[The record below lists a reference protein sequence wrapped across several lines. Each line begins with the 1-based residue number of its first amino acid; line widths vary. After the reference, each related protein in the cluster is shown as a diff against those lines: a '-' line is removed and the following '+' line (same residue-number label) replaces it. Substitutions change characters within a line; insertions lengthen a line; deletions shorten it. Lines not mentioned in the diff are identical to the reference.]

1 MLYQNVNKFTNRKF
15 YKELIENKIYE
26 PWLNEDLFKEYKI
39 NGKIIRHTMVQFL
52 EHSIIYDGDC
62 VEFGVYRGGSAK
74 IIAEKIKNTTK
85 NLYLLDSFCGIP
97 KINQYDNFW
106 KVGDFADCDLVKV
119 KNFLSNYQ
127 NVFFID
133 GVFANTIQKIKDKK
147 FCFCHID
154 VDVYDSVLF
163 VLDFIY
169 DKVNSGGVILFDD
182 YGDFVSA
189 GAKKAVDEFFYDK
202 PEKIMYFSTKQAAVI
217 KK

>member
-1 MLYQNVNKFTNRKF
+1 M
-15 YKELIENKIYE
+15 
-26 PWLNEDLFKEYKI
+26 
-39 NGKIIRHTMVQFL
+39 
-52 EHSIIYDGDC
+52 
-62 VEFGVYRGGSAK
+62 
-74 IIAEKIKNTTK
+74 
-85 NLYLLDSFCGIP
+85 
-97 KINQYDNFW
+97 
-106 KVGDFADCDLVKV
+106 VKV

-189 GAKKAVDEFFYDK
+189 GAKKAVDEYFLQNN
-202 PEKIMYFSTKQAAVI
+202 IMILLNRVDNTGRAGI
-217 KK
+217 KLAQIR